1 MTVRVAHITTIDQSL
16 RYLLLNQLRSIAD
29 AGYQVTGIS
38 APGPDV
44 PAIEV
49 RGIRHIAAPLTRR
62 LTPFADL
69 RALMRLYR
77 IFRQEHFTIVH
88 THTPKPG
95 LLGQLAAR
103 MAGVPVVIN
112 TIHGFYFHEHMP
124 PAQRRFYI
132 TMERIA
138 ARCSDLVLS
147 QSSEDLTTALRLG
160 ICPPERI
167 QLLGNGIDIR
177 RFDRSRVDP
186 AHLAHIRQSLR
197 LPPDVPVIGF
207 VGRLVAE
214 KGVIE
219 LARAVQQVQ
228 SHFGPVTLLIVGGVD
243 RDKADALTPE
253 TIQEAA
259 GVATCVF
266 AGIRQDMPEMYAL
279 MDIFA
284 LPSYREGFPR
294 APMEASAMGIPC
306 VVTDVRGCREAVE
319 HGRNGFLAPLRDVD
333 ALARALVQ
341 LLQDESLR
349 ATMGDAGRRMALE
362 RFDEQQIF
370 QRVIGAYRHLLHKK
384 GLPTPESTIMPA
396 TSRA

>member
-1 MTVRVAHITTIDQSL
+1 MTARVAHVTTIDQSL

-29 AGYQVTGIS
+29 AGYQVTGMS

-44 PAIEV
+44 SALEAH
-49 RGIRHIAAPLTRR
+49 GIRHIAVPLTRR
-62 LTPFADL
+62 LTPLADL
-69 RALMRLYR
+69 RALLRLYR
-77 IFRQEHFTIVH
+77 VFRRERFTIVH

-103 MAGVPVVIN
+103 MASVPVIVN

-132 TMERIA
+132 AMERIA
-138 ARCSDLVLS
+138 ARCSDLILS
-147 QSSEDLTTALRLG
+147 QSSEDLDTAVRLG
-160 ICPPERI
+160 ICPRERI
-167 QLLGNGIDIR
+167 QLLGNGIDIQ
-177 RFDRSRVDP
+177 RFERNRIDP
-186 AHLAHIRQSLR
+186 AHLARLRQTLG
-197 LPPDVPVIGF
+197 LPPSAPVIGF

-228 SHFGPVTLLIVGGVD
+228 SHSGPVTLLIVGGVD
-243 RDKADALTPE
+243 REKTDALTPADV
-253 TIQEAA
+253 QAAA
-259 GVATCVF
+259 GTTTCVF
-266 AGIRQDMPEMYAL
+266 AGVRQDMPEMYAL

-294 APMEASAMGIPC
+294 AAMEASAMGIPC

-319 HGRNGFLAPLRDVD
+319 HGRNGFLTPLRDVD
-333 ALARALVQ
+333 ALADALVR
-341 LLQDESLR
+341 LLQDASLR
-349 ATMGDAGRRMALE
+349 AVMGATGRSMARE
-362 RFDEQQIF
+362 RFDEQHVF
-370 QRVIGAYRHLLHKK
+370 QRVIGAYRRLLREK
-384 GLPTPESTIMPA
+384 GLPAPESAAMPA

>member
-1 MTVRVAHITTIDQSL
+1 MTVRVAHVTTIDQSL

-44 PAIEV
+44 PALEAH
-49 RGIRHIAAPLTRR
+49 GIRHIAVPLTRR
-62 LTPFADL
+62 LTPLADL
-69 RALMRLYR
+69 RALLRLYR
-77 IFRQEHFTIVH
+77 VFRRERFTIVH

-103 MAGVPVVIN
+103 LAGTPAVIN

-132 TMERIA
+132 TLERIA
-138 ARCSDLVLS
+138 ARCSDLILS
-147 QSSEDLTTALRLG
+147 QSSEDLDTAVRLG
-160 ICPPERI
+160 ICPRERI

-177 RFDRSRVDP
+177 RFDRSRIDP
-186 AHLAHIRQSLR
+186 AHLVRLRQTLG
-197 LPPDVPVIGF
+197 LPPGVPVIGF

-228 SHFGPVTLLIVGGVD
+228 SRFGPVALLVVGGVD
-243 RDKADALTPE
+243 REKADALTPE
-253 TIQEAA
+253 DIQAAA
-259 GVATCVF
+259 GTATCMF
-266 AGIRQDMPEMYAL
+266 AGVRQDMPDMYAL

-294 APMEASAMGIPC
+294 APMEASAMGVPC

-319 HGRNGFLAPLRDVD
+319 HGRNGLLTPLRDVD
-333 ALARALVQ
+333 ALADALER
-341 LLQDESLR
+341 LLRDDRLR
-349 ATMGDAGRRMALE
+349 AAMGVAGRSVACE
-362 RFDEQQIF
+362 RFDEQQVF
-370 QRVIGAYRHLLHKK
+370 QRVIGAYRRLLHEK
-384 GLPTPESTIMPA
+384 GLPAPESATMPA

>member
-138 ARCSDLVLS
+138 ARCSDLILS

-160 ICPPERI
+160 ICPPEQI

-177 RFDRSRVDP
+177 RFDRSRIDP

-319 HGRNGFLAPLRDVD
+319 HGRNGFLTPLRDVD

-349 ATMGDAGRRMALE
+349 ATLGDAGRRMALE